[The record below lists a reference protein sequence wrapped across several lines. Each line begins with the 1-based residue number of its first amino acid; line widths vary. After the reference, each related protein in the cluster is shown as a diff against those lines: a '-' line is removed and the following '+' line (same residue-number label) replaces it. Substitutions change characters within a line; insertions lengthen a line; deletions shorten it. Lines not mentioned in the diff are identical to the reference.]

1 MFPSLPSFRLDGK
14 HALVVGAGRGL
25 GAASAIALAEA
36 GARVTVASRTVDEL
50 DEVAS
55 YIRQQGG
62 SADYEQLDATNPD
75 AVKACVQTLGPID
88 VLVNS
93 AGTNRPLRL
102 EDVDQD
108 DIDYIFDVNLK
119 AALYLAREVS
129 ISMKNNSI
137 RGSIITL
144 SSQMGHVGGPKR
156 TLYCASNHALEG
168 MTKALAWE
176 LGPVGIRVNTLCPT
190 FFRTPLTE
198 PMLIDPVFRSFV
210 IDRIALGRIGELQD
224 IMGPVVFLA
233 SEASALVTGTAL
245 MVDGG
250 WTAQ

>member
-36 GARVTVASRTVDEL
+36 GARVTLASRTVDEL

-129 ISMKNNSI
+129 ISMKNNSV

-156 TLYCASNHALEG
+156 TLYCASKHALEG

>member
-93 AGTNRPLRL
+93 AGT
-102 EDVDQD
+102 
-108 DIDYIFDVNLK
+108 
-119 AALYLAREVS
+119 
-129 ISMKNNSI
+129 
-137 RGSIITL
+137 
-144 SSQMGHVGGPKR
+144 
-156 TLYCASNHALEG
+156 
-168 MTKALAWE
+168 
-176 LGPVGIRVNTLCPT
+176 
-190 FFRTPLTE
+190 
-198 PMLIDPVFRSFV
+198 
-210 IDRIALGRIGELQD
+210 
-224 IMGPVVFLA
+224 
-233 SEASALVTGTAL
+233 
-245 MVDGG
+245 
-250 WTAQ
+250 